1 MSNKRFPV
9 VTGPLSSSLFKLI
22 FIYLEPLACLGIGYQ
37 AITTPS
43 EFISQY
49 LGVTSTDAVAHL
61 CTSALGI
68 MLIVFGL
75 LMYFG
80 LKHGTVR
87 GRFWIIF
94 SLLVG
99 DLLTIGGSL
108 QVLHQFPGKPFFMGY
123 NVTIVASIGLALIRS
138 TFLLLAIWYEG
149 NNLDRVKTH

>member
-9 VTGPLSSSLFKLI
+9 VTGPLSSALFKLI
-22 FIYLEPLACLGIGYQ
+22 FIYIEPLVCLGAGYY
-37 AITTPS
+37 AITNPS
-43 EFISQY
+43 EFIKAF
-49 LGVTSTDAVAHL
+49 LDVTSTDAVAKFFA
-61 CTSALGI
+61 SALGL
-68 MLIVFGL
+68 MFIVIGL

-99 DLLTIGGSL
+99 DLLTIGGSF
-108 QVLHQFPGKPFFMGY
+108 QMLHQFPGKPVFMGY
-123 NVTIVASIGLALIRS
+123 NLTIVASVALALIRS